1 MKTPTAAG
9 AALLSLVP
17 SLAPLPAWA
26 GNPQHL
32 TEFGLCHVPPRTGIC
47 LCSLSSVETQ
57 MTFGEAANTVELF
70 YRAFPDES
78 YATLMISLLKQ
89 CSGELPSMPEA
100 RSMLPNM
107 STSRP
112 PH

>member
-1 MKTPTAAG
+1 MKTPTVAG
-9 AALLSLVP
+9 AALLSLGAI
-17 SLAPLPAWA
+17 LAPLPAWA

-32 TEFGLCHVPPRTGIC
+32 TEFGLCHVPPGIGMC

-57 MTFGEAANTVELF
+57 MTFGEAANTVEIF

-89 CSGELPSMPEA
+89 CSGEPPSMPEA

-107 STSRP
+107 STPTP